1 MKKAK
6 NLFKKKHRYP
16 LSTRLLIV
24 GVLVIPVTCFL
35 VFGIYA
41 NFGGLLMAFQNF
53 DRESEK
59 VIFTGLQNFKKF
71 FALFDKYHY
80 GKKLLVSLG
89 YFIVVFF
96 ISTPLSTIVAFFLH
110 KKVPFSRLYIVL
122 LFLPNIIPMSFL
134 GEYYRQLFD
143 PLNGILNKFF
153 NFLLGFTPETA
164 PSYLS
169 DPNYANIM
177 LYIYTIYFG
186 FGYNALLIWGAMSR
200 VSPELVEASR
210 LDGCNTVREFFHVTI
225 PSIWLTLSMIL
236 ALTFTVPFTIYMQ
249 PLIITFN
256 GQAETTTIS
265 LLSIQQLTIDP
276 YYAACISVMLGCIS
290 FPLVLLVKKGLS
302 KFFTTK

>member
-6 NLFKKKHRYP
+6 NPVFKKHRYP

-24 GVLVIPVTCFL
+24 GVLFIPILCYL
-35 VFGIYA
+35 VFGVYA
-41 NFGGLLMAFQNF
+41 NVGGLLMAFQNY
-53 DRESEK
+53 DRESER
-59 VIFTGLQNFKKF
+59 VIFTGLQNFRKF

-80 GKKLLVSLG
+80 GKKLLVSIG
-89 YFIVVFF
+89 YFIVVLF
-96 ISTPLSTIVAFFLH
+96 ISTPISLVVAFFLH
-110 KKVPFSRLYIVL
+110 KKVPFSGLYIVL
-122 LFLPNIIPMSFL
+122 LFLPNIIPMSVL

-143 PLNGILNKFF
+143 PLNGVLNNFF

-169 DPNYANIM
+169 DPNYSNIM
-177 LYIYTIYFG
+177 LYVYTIYFG
-186 FGYNALLIWGAMSR
+186 FGYNSLLIWGAMSR
-200 VSPELVEASR
+200 VSPELVEASH
-210 LDGCNTVREFFHVTI
+210 LDGCNAFKEFFHVTI
-225 PSIWLTLSMIL
+225 PSIWPTLAMLL
-236 ALTFTVPFTIYMQ
+236 ALSFTVPFTIYMQ

-256 GQAETTTIS
+256 GQAETTTIA
-265 LLSIQQLTIDP
+265 LLSIQQLTVDP